1 MRANATST
9 AEQMQRINMDCLL
22 CGRVVL
28 NLVPQSMAKS
38 VVKLKCRF
46 ASKSMPQGYD
56 RLLEGTR

>member
-1 MRANATST
+1 
-9 AEQMQRINMDCLL
+9 MQRINMDCLL